1 MPLKSLSPFA
11 TDFSSMKKLL
21 QVYNKSKRLVIGLMS
36 GTSLDGVDIVL
47 IRIQGSG
54 FNTSFEILAFETA
67 AISDVIKKQIK
78 QCFNGNTQE
87 ICRLNYDLGNLYADQ
102 ILQFLSKYSVKLKDV
117 DLIGS
122 HGQTI
127 YHCHQHST
135 LQIGEPEI
143 IAQKTN
149 TVVISN
155 FRAADIAVGGSGAP
169 LVPYL
174 DYILFHDTHQK
185 TALQNLGGIGNVTCI
200 SGKAREDIIA
210 FDTGPANTIL
220 NELTEIITRGT
231 KAFDK
236 NGFYSKQGEI
246 KTELLT
252 FLMDHPYFS
261 QQLPKSTGREQFGKA
276 YVEDV
281 LKSFPKISQVDVL
294 RTFVRFITKCI
305 YLGYQHNLPAV
316 DQIFCSGGGADHPLI
331 ISDLRQFFGD
341 KIHHFKKIKGISSDT
356 KEAVAFALLA
366 HEKINSTPTNIPSV
380 TGASKNVS
388 LGVISVPD

>member
-1 MPLKSLSPFA
+1 MNQ
-11 TDFSSMKKLL
+11 LL
-21 QVYNKSKRLVIGLMS
+21 QIHNKSERLVIGLMS

-47 IRIQGSG
+47 MKIQGSG
-54 FNTSFEILAFETA
+54 LNITFEILAFETVGIPEA
-67 AISDVIKKQIK
+67 IKKQIK
-78 QCFNGNTQE
+78 QCFNGNTE
-87 ICRLNYDLGNLYADQ
+87 NICRLNYDLGNLYADQ
-102 ILQFLSKYSVKLKDV
+102 ILQFLDKYSVNPKDI

-135 LQIGEPEI
+135 LQIGEPEV

-155 FRAADIAVGGSGAP
+155 FRAADIAVSGSGAP

-174 DYILFHDTHQK
+174 DYILFQDANQK

-200 SGKAREDIIA
+200 SGKKVEDIIA

-220 NELTEIITRGT
+220 NELTEIITKGT
-231 KAFDK
+231 KAFDE
-236 NGFYSKQGEI
+236 NGIYSKQGEVNL
-246 KTELLT
+246 KLLA
-252 FLMDHPYFS
+252 FLMDHPYFN

-281 LKSFPKISQVDVL
+281 LKSFPKIKQFDVL
-294 RTFVRFITKCI
+294 RTFIHFIAKSI
-305 YLGYQHNLPAV
+305 HLGYQQNLPAV

-331 ISDLRQFFGD
+331 MSDLRQFFGD
-341 KIHHFKKIKGISSDT
+341 KIHRFESIKGISSDA
-356 KEAVAFALLA
+356 KEAVAFAILA
-366 HEKINSTPTNIPSV
+366 HEKINGTPTNTPSV
-380 TGASKNVS
+380 TGAGKSVS